1 MATDNIDKIVIGLT
15 SALLAL
21 ILKTIFDNFKKR
33 TELSKLKQV
42 LVTDLVHQIT
52 TAGLFAVETDKLR
65 KIYNKG
71 LSSLKKNQPYDFYS
85 ELQSTRFKE
94 VFFSDEI
101 FKTINK
107 IDLLDILR
115 KDSRSFGEVHNI
127 YHIVLKLKDCNSK
140 YYEDLYDEHLIAYL
154 DGIDKDDLSK
164 NIDALRKALN
174 YITIKLQAD
183 INNAESIT
191 MLTYEYLVN
200 LIGKRRL
207 RKEFGI
213 EMNK

>member
-1 MATDNIDKIVIGLT
+1 MINLDKIVIGLI

-21 ILKTIFDNFKKR
+21 ILKTLFDSFKKK

-52 TAGLFAVETDKLR
+52 TAGLFAIETDKLR
-65 KIYNKG
+65 RIYDKG
-71 LSSLKKNQPYDFYS
+71 LSSLEKNKPYDFYT
-85 ELQSTRFKE
+85 ELQSTRFME
-94 VFFSDEI
+94 VFFSDET
-101 FKTINK
+101 FKTITK
-107 IDLLDILR
+107 MDLLDILR

-140 YYEDLYDEHLIAYL
+140 YYEDLYDEHLRAYL
-154 DGIDKDDLSK
+154 DGIDKNDLPK

-183 INNAESIT
+183 INNAETIK
-191 MLTYEYLVN
+191 MLTYDYLIK

-207 RKEFGI
+207 RKEYGI

>member
-1 MATDNIDKIVIGLT
+1 MINNNLDKIIIGLI

-33 TELSKLKQV
+33 TELLKFKQV
-42 LVTDLVHQIT
+42 LVTDLVHQIS
-52 TAGLFAVETDKLR
+52 TASLFSIETEKLL

-71 LSSLKKNQPYDFYS
+71 LSAIQENQVYDFYP
-85 ELQSTRFKE
+85 ELQSTKFKE
-94 VFFSDEI
+94 VFFSDET
-101 FKTINK
+101 FKTIK
-107 IDLLDILR
+107 KTDLLDIL
-115 KDSRSFGEVHNI
+115 KKNSRSFGEVHNI
-127 YHIVLKLKDCNSK
+127 YHIAIKLKDCNSK

-154 DGIDKDDLSK
+154 NGVDKDDIYK
-164 NIDALRKALN
+164 NIEALRKALN

-183 INNAESIT
+183 INNAETIV
-191 MLTYEYLVN
+191 MLTYEYLVS

>member
-1 MATDNIDKIVIGLT
+1 MATNNIDKIVIGLI

-21 ILKTIFDNFKKR
+21 ILKTIFDNFKKK

-52 TAGLFAVETDKLR
+52 TAGLFTVETDKLR
-65 KIYNKG
+65 KIYDKG
-71 LSSLKKNQPYDFYS
+71 LRSLEKNQPYDFYP
-85 ELQSTRFKE
+85 ELQSTRFME
-94 VFFSDEI
+94 VFFSDET
-101 FKTINK
+101 FKTIKK

-140 YYEDLYDEHLIAYL
+140 YYEDLYDEHLLAYL
-154 DGIDKDDLSK
+154 DGIDKDDLPK
-164 NIDALRKALN
+164 NIDALRKALK

-183 INNAESIT
+183 INNAETIT